1 MVLVILPSFVSD
13 SLSTYAAIANL
24 QKEREIV
31 YSNDSI
37 NT

>member
-1 MVLVILPSFVSD
+1 MVPVILQSFVSD

-31 YSNDSI
+31 YSNDGT
-37 NT
+37 NA

>member
-1 MVLVILPSFVSD
+1 MVLVILRSFVND

-24 QKEREIV
+24 QKERETV

-37 NT
+37 NA